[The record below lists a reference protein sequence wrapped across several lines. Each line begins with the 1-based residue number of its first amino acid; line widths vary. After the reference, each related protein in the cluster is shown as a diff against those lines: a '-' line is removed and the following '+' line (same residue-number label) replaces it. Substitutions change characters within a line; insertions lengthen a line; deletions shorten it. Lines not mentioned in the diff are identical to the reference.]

1 MRAATDISRAI
12 LAFLLAAGLS
22 ACGGGGAS
30 SALPASSIPQSIA
43 VQRVAAQSASIRSA
57 IPNTTYK
64 VVYNFLDMS
73 VSDGDDPLTS
83 VTNVGGTLYG
93 TTLRGGAHAAGTA
106 FSLAT
111 TGLEVVM
118 HSFAGTGGAQP
129 YAALTR
135 VGGDLYGTTT
145 SGGSGTGCVLSN
157 SKGCGTVFTLGKA
170 AP

>member
-93 TTLRGGAHAAGTA
+93 TTSAAGPDSDGA
-106 FSLAT
+106 VFSVT
-111 TGLEVVM
+111 P
-118 HSFAGTGGAQP
+118 AGTEKILHFFTGAPDGADPQGSLIDIGG
-129 YAALTR
+129 T
-135 VGGDLYGTTT
+135 LYGTTFY
-145 SGGSGTGCVLSN
+145 GGANG
-157 SKGCGTVFTLGKA
+157 
-170 AP
+170 